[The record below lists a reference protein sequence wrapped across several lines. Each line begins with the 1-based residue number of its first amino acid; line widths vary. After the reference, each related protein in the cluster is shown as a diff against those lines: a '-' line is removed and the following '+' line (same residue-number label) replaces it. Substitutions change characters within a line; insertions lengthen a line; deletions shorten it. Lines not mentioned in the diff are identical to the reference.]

1 MHLNKILKIKNESQ
15 TNGRYLIIHITDKG
29 ILGIKEKKEGRKKGR
44 KEGGEKRT
52 EERKKERKSNKK
64 NVIIRYELAQEETI
78 ITNKNME
85 LLEII

>member
-44 KEGGEKRT
+44 KEGGEKKQKKGK
-52 EERKKERKSNKK
+52 KKENPIKK
-64 NVIIRYELAQEETI
+64 
-78 ITNKNME
+78 MWS
-85 LLEII
+85 

>member
-1 MHLNKILKIKNESQ
+1 MHLKKILKIKNESQ

-29 ILGIKEKKEGRKKGR
+29 ILGIKEKKEGR

>member
-1 MHLNKILKIKNESQ
+1 MHLKKILRIKNESQ

-29 ILGIKEKKEGRKKGR
+29 ILGIKEKKEGR

>member
-1 MHLNKILKIKNESQ
+1 MHLKKILKIKNESQ

-29 ILGIKEKKEGRKKGR
+29 ILGIKEKKEGRK
-44 KEGGEKRT
+44 EGGEKRT
-52 EERKKERKSNKK
+52 EERKKEKKSNKK

>member
-1 MHLNKILKIKNESQ
+1 MHLKKILKIKNESK

-29 ILGIKEKKEGRKKGR
+29 ILGIKEKKKGRKKRR

-64 NVIIRYELAQEETI
+64 MWSQDMNLH
-78 ITNKNME
+78 KKKP
-85 LLEII
+85 